1 MVVRSFRRTG
11 SALLL
16 LLSLAAACGGKVEP
30 GCYVYDDQKCVNG
43 VCVTV
48 GDLKCHALCDAS
60 TPCSEPGTYCALVPM
75 YHGTA
80 GCSGGVSFCVS
91 KNENL
96 PADCCK

>member
-1 MVVRSFRRTG
+1 MRRAVRRTG

-43 VCVTV
+43 ACNQV

-60 TPCSEPGTYCALVPM
+60 TPCSDPNDYCALVPLFEGRS
-75 YHGTA
+75 YCSTQTA
-80 GCSGGVSFCVS
+80 TFCIGKDAGV
-91 KNENL
+91 
-96 PADCCK
+96 PTDCIK